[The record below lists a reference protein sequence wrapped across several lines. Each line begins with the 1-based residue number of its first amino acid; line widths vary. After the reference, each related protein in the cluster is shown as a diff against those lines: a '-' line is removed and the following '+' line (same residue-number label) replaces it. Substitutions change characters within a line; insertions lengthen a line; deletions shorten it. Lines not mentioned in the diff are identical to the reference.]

1 MFALEG
7 VRSGYG
13 RTEVVHGIDLTI
25 ADDGVTTVLGHN
37 GAGKTTLLKT
47 VMGLLPVRSG
57 RITWDGKDI
66 TRMSAHQRVREGLA
80 WVPQGQQSFGT
91 LTTRENLLVVAE
103 AHPGGRG
110 RLEEVV
116 AMFPALEPLMDRRA
130 GLLSGG
136 QRQQLSIARALLTGP
151 RLLVLDEPSEGIQPS
166 VVQEIEEKI
175 VGLASRSGTQV
186 LLAEQKVGFALDAA
200 DQYTVLATGRV
211 VRSGRADEAAVDA
224 AREAL
229 AV

>member
-1 MFALEG
+1 MFSFEG

-13 RTEVVHGIDLTI
+13 RTEVLHGIDLEVP
-25 ADDGVTTVLGHN
+25 DDGVTTVLGHN

-57 RITWDGKDI
+57 RITWDGEDI
-66 TRMSAHQRVREGLA
+66 TRLSAHQRVRMGLA
-80 WVPQGQQSFGT
+80 WVPQGQKSFGS

-103 AHPGGRG
+103 AHPGGKE
-110 RLEEVV
+110 RLDGVLDL
-116 AMFPALEPLMDRRA
+116 FPALGELMDRRA

-186 LLAEQKVGFALDAA
+186 LLAEQKVGFALEAA
-200 DQYTVLATGRV
+200 DRYAVLATGRI
-211 VRSGRADEAAVDA
+211 VRSGLADEAAVDA

>member
-1 MFALEG
+1 MFTLEG

-13 RTEVVHGIDLTI
+13 RTEVLHGIDLTI
-25 ADDGVTTVLGHN
+25 DDDGVTTVLGHN

-57 RITWDGKDI
+57 KITWDGKDI
-66 TRMSAHQRVREGLA
+66 TRMSAHQRVRAGLA
-80 WVPQGQQSFGT
+80 WVPQGQQSFGN

-103 AHPGGRG
+103 AHPGGRD
-110 RLEEVV
+110 RLEEVL
-116 AMFPALEPLMDRRA
+116 AMFPALDPLMDRRA

-186 LLAEQKVGFALDAA
+186 LLAEQKVGFALEAA
-200 DQYTVLATGRV
+200 DRYAVLATGRV
-211 VRSGRADEAAVDA
+211 VRAGAANEAAVDA

>member
-1 MFALEG
+1 
-7 VRSGYG
+7 
-13 RTEVVHGIDLTI
+13 
-25 ADDGVTTVLGHN
+25 
-37 GAGKTTLLKT
+37 
-47 VMGLLPVRSG
+47 
-57 RITWDGKDI
+57 
-66 TRMSAHQRVREGLA
+66 
-80 WVPQGQQSFGT
+80 
-91 LTTRENLLVVAE
+91 
-103 AHPGGRG
+103 
-110 RLEEVV
+110 
-116 AMFPALEPLMDRRA
+116 MFPALDPLMDRRA

-186 LLAEQKVGFALDAA
+186 LLAEQKVGFALESA
-200 DQYTVLATGRV
+200 DRYAVLATGRV
-211 VRSGRADEAAVDA
+211 VRAGAANEAAVDA

>member
-1 MFALEG
+1 MFTLEG
-7 VRSGYG
+7 VRAGYG
-13 RTEVVHGIDLTI
+13 RTEVLHGIDLTV

-57 RITWDGKDI
+57 RITWDGEDI
-66 TRMSAHQRVREGLA
+66 TRMSAHQRVRHGLA

-103 AHPGGRG
+103 ANPGGRG
-110 RLEEVV
+110 RLDDVL

-136 QRQQLSIARALLTGP
+136 QRQQLAIARALLTGP
-151 RLLVLDEPSEGIQPS
+151 KLLVLDEPAEGIQPS
-166 VVQEIEEKI
+166 VVKEIEDKI
-175 VGLASRSGTQV
+175 VGLAAQSGTQV
-186 LLAEQKVGFALDAA
+186 LLAEQKVGFALAAA
-200 DQYTVLATGRV
+200 DQYAVLATGRV
-211 VRSGRADEAAVDA
+211 VRAGRADESAVDA

>member
-1 MFALEG
+1 MFTLEG
-7 VRSGYG
+7 VRAGYG
-13 RTEVVHGIDLTI
+13 RTEVLHGIDLTV

-57 RITWDGKDI
+57 RITWDGEDI
-66 TRMSAHQRVREGLA
+66 TRMSAHQRVRRGLA

-103 AHPGGRG
+103 ANPGGRG
-110 RLEEVV
+110 RLDDVL

-136 QRQQLSIARALLTGP
+136 QRQQLAIARALLTGP
-151 RLLVLDEPSEGIQPS
+151 KLLVLDEPAEGIQPS
-166 VVQEIEEKI
+166 VVKEIEDKI
-175 VGLASRSGTQV
+175 VGLAAQSGTQV
-186 LLAEQKVGFALDAA
+186 LLAEQKVGFALAAA
-200 DQYTVLATGRV
+200 DQYAVLATGRV
-211 VRSGRADEAAVDA
+211 VRAGRADESAVDA